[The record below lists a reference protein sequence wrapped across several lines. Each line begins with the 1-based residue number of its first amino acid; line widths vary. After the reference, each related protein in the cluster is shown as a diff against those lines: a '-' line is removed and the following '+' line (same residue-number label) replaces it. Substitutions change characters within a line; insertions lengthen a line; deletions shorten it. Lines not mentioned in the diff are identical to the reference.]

1 MNDRSTPLT
10 QTITEISGG
19 LTPDHELVFPDRPQD
34 PEMRE
39 STSVWLYEENGAFSL
54 PRFGIEAEASSW
66 GNPQYQVNFAF
77 PGGRVL
83 SSKGRGAKPSPFG
96 PEGRP
101 TVLGAGPLSF
111 RCIEPFHKWVTTF
124 DGMAVDG
131 TVDEQIAG
139 RLDPNRLVPVR
150 FEAQLTMVTPCWVQD
165 FTSEHVARMSEA
177 DAIEAANMG
186 IGWRLEHLFRGEG
199 TLTIDGQSRAFKA
212 VGSRIKRQS
221 VRPLAG
227 FRGHCWQSAVFPDGR
242 AFGFIAYPPRA
253 DGVAYNDGYI
263 YQNGRMVRAR
273 AVKIPW
279 LRRIVGQ
286 GDDASLELESE
297 LGLTRIDGVTAPSTF
312 RVGNPDIGGLNLQ
325 QGGVK
330 YTWDGQTTYGMIE
343 RSSPAGATS
352 IG

>member
-1 MNDRSTPLT
+1 MT
-10 QTITEISGG
+10 QTVTDFCGG
-19 LTPDHELVFPDRPQD
+19 LTPDHELVFADKPSN

-39 STSVWLYEENGAFSL
+39 STSVWLFEHNGAFAL

-66 GNPQYQVNFAF
+66 ENPQYQVNFAF
-77 PGGRVL
+77 PGGRIL
-83 SSKGRGAKPSPFG
+83 SSRGRGAKASPLG
-96 PEGRP
+96 AEGSP

-111 RCIEPFHKWVTTF
+111 RCIEPFRRWATTF

-131 TVDEQIAG
+131 TVDEQIAN
-139 RLDPNRLVPVR
+139 RLDPKRLVPVS
-150 FEAQLTMVTPCWVQD
+150 FEVQLTMVTPCWVQD
-165 FTSEHVARMSEA
+165 LTPEKVARMSKA

-186 IGWRLEHLFRGEG
+186 IGWRLEHLLRGAG
-199 TLTIDGQSRAFKA
+199 TLTIDGRRRTFKA

-242 AFGFIAYPPRA
+242 AFGFIAYPPRENGA
-253 DGVAYNDGYI
+253 ACNEGYI
-263 YQNGRMVRAR
+263 YQSGRMYRAR

-279 LRRIVGQ
+279 LRRIVSE
-286 GDDASLELESE
+286 GDDVSLQLESE
-297 LGLTRIDGVTAPSTF
+297 LGITRIGGVTAPSTF

-325 QGGVK
+325 QGGAK
-330 YTWDGQTTYGMIE
+330 YTWDGQAAFGMIE
-343 RSSPAGATS
+343 RSSHESLTS